1 MKLGIDIGSTNTKI
15 VIADNKTIIK
25 KLFFYRSGIDS
36 INLIENES
44 INNKISGKDV
54 VITGVGRSFINESSY
69 LKNLHVNNKL
79 KTVSE
84 IDATAKGALTL
95 ANLEHALVVSCG
107 TGTAFIH
114 AVKDNAQHIGGSGV
128 GGGTILGLSYL
139 LNNEDDI
146 EKIKK
151 SARIGNTN
159 NIDSIIGD
167 ITQINTNLLMPNVTA
182 SNFGKVI
189 SGMRYKSSDISSAIL
204 NLVYQTIAMLS
215 VYAARSVGETNV
227 ILVGAMSESGYAKK
241 VLMDVKLLHEDIN
254 FYIPDDGI
262 YACALGATLL

>member
-15 VIADNKTIIK
+15 VIADNKKIIN
-25 KLFFYRSGIDS
+25 KLFFYKSGIES
-36 INLIENES
+36 INLIEHEF
-44 INNKISGKDV
+44 INNKTSGRDI
-54 VITGVGRSFINESSY
+54 VITGVGRSSIETNQY
-69 LKNLHVNNKL
+69 LKNLKYNEEL

-84 IDATAKGALTL
+84 IDATAIGALTL
-95 ANLEHALVVSCG
+95 AKLEHALVVSCG

-114 AVKDNAQHIGGSGV
+114 ARKDMSKHIGGSGV
-128 GGGTILGLSYL
+128 GGGTILGLSNL
-139 LNNEDDI
+139 LNHEGNI

-151 SARIGNTN
+151 SAMSGNTN

-182 SNFGKVI
+182 SNFGKVTK
-189 SGMRYKSSDISSAIL
+189 GKQYKKDDISSAIL

-227 ILVGAMSESGYAKK
+227 ILVGAMSESEYARK

>member
-1 MKLGIDIGSTNTKI
+1 M
-15 VIADNKTIIK
+15 
-25 KLFFYRSGIDS
+25 
-36 INLIENES
+36 
-44 INNKISGKDV
+44 
-54 VITGVGRSFINESSY
+54 
-69 LKNLHVNNKL
+69 
-79 KTVSE
+79 
-84 IDATAKGALTL
+84 
-95 ANLEHALVVSCG
+95 
-107 TGTAFIH
+107 
-114 AVKDNAQHIGGSGV
+114 
-128 GGGTILGLSYL
+128 
-139 LNNEDDI
+139 
-146 EKIKK
+146 
-151 SARIGNTN
+151 IGNTN

-227 ILVGAMSESGYAKK
+227 ILVGAMSESEYAKK